1 MPDDPRRFDFFGESF
16 RLNPAADYQCE
27 LVDFAEAATGDEL
40 NVLEERAAIKRLL
53 RAAVYADDWVPF
65 WTSAKRNKAL
75 PHDHLMPVVV
85 AAFSQPIERP
95 TGLPS
100 GSSDGQPATSASSA
114 GDSSSRVIARLE
126 KQGRPDLAVV
136 VAQAQGLVA

>member
-1 MPDDPRRFDFFGESF
+1 MPDDLRRFDFFGESF

-53 RAAVYADDWVPF
+53 RAAVHADDWGQF
-65 WTSAKRNKAL
+65 WASAKRNKAL

-85 AAFSQPIERP
+85 TAFSQPIERP

-100 GSSDGQPATSASSA
+100 GSSDGQSLMSANSVV
-114 GDSSSRVIARLE
+114 DSSSRVIARLE
-126 KQGRPDLAVV
+126 SQGRPDLAAV